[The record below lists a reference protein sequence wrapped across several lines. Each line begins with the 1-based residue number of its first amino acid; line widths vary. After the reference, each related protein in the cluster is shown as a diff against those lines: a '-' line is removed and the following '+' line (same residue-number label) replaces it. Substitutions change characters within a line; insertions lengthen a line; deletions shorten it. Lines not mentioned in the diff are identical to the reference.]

1 MQAVSVGKGAT
12 ENGGGSGS
20 LGRNVGAITMD
31 AIASTIGNTV
41 VDQVQAGSVGKTD
54 YTKQAIEALN
64 GEILPGGLG
73 GVGSGFVAPQTSYS
87 SNAALFGVY
96 GGLVD
101 NTPASYSGAATLLGP
116 SSGLGAS
123 QIDQR
128 PGGLADRSGSSEN
141 LLYVWDRAKQYGA
154 DGWNP
159 TKQFAHDM
167 VGATSMDAARAN
179 WDAGNYGT
187 AVTKCAQSFL
197 EAGMTAFT
205 LAAAPIK
212 TGITALVNGGRAAL
226 ASEMLGGGAPIFSS
240 GGLLGSRM
248 WASSVGTGEISA
260 GITAGSKYYQKG
272 AINPVDVGVSFGVG
286 AIGTRYNL
294 AVAGNMVLNAAG
306 GVADTAINNVVYGKS
321 DSLVNAGFTSAAL
334 SGLGYGLGK
343 SVGSWFDA
351 TLKPTLGNSRN
362 WASTDVWS
370 GGGWNLFSL
379 NTGGVIAGTIGGG
392 VGQSAVGPLVPPFPY
407 GSGQK

>member
-1 MQAVSVGKGAT
+1 
-12 ENGGGSGS
+12 
-20 LGRNVGAITMD
+20 
-31 AIASTIGNTV
+31 
-41 VDQVQAGSVGKTD
+41 
-54 YTKQAIEALN
+54 
-64 GEILPGGLG
+64 
-73 GVGSGFVAPQTSYS
+73 
-87 SNAALFGVY
+87 
-96 GGLVD
+96 
-101 NTPASYSGAATLLGP
+101 
-116 SSGLGAS
+116 
-123 QIDQR
+123 
-128 PGGLADRSGSSEN
+128 
-141 LLYVWDRAKQYGA
+141 
-154 DGWNP
+154 
-159 TKQFAHDM
+159 
-167 VGATSMDAARAN
+167 
-179 WDAGNYGT
+179 
-187 AVTKCAQSFL
+187 
-197 EAGMTAFT
+197 MTAFT
-205 LAAAPIK
+205 LGAAAPIK
-212 TGITALVNGGRAAL
+212 TGITAVVNRGRALL
-226 ASEMLGGGAPIFSS
+226 ASEILGGGAPIFSS

-248 WASSVGTGEISA
+248 WASSVGTGAISA
-260 GITAGSKYYQKG
+260 GITAGSEYYQKG

-294 AVAGNMVLNAAG
+294 AGNMVLNAAG

-370 GGGWNLFSL
+370 GGGWKLFSP